1 MLNLKSANLK
11 LRFKLRESYNLVTI
25 GVRIGT
31 QDRIGKFKSLQAGI
45 RNYK

>member
-11 LRFKLRESYNLVTI
+11 LRFKLRESYNLVR
-25 GVRIGT
+25 VRIGT